1 METRRSL
8 PQTLMKLLLGAMLI
22 SPFLSMFAGMV
33 FLPPPP
39 AAATASLEDLTQWR
53 TLRIRFGFDAYI
65 FSIFV
70 YFIGFWLTYSL
81 LRRGS
86 LRRAPGLWWC
96 SLVFGLLIALQFPLG
111 TILALP
117 CVVILLKDRAVFYRP
132 KLTDS
137 SDGMSPPPSP
147 AISSQPV

>member
-1 METRRSL
+1 MQARL
-8 PQTLMKLLLGAMLI
+8 PLSQLLMKLLLTAMLI
-22 SPFLSMFAGMV
+22 SPFLSMFAGI
-33 FLPPPP
+33 FLPHRPVAVADYP
-39 AAATASLEDLTQWR
+39 EDLAQWDTAR
-53 TLRIRFGFDAYI
+53 LVYQINAYI

-96 SLVFGLLIALQFPLG
+96 SLVFGVLTALQFPLG
-111 TILALP
+111 TTLALP
-117 CVVILLKDRAVFYRP
+117 CVVVLLRDRSVFYRL
-132 KLTDS
+132 KLTDPNG
-137 SDGMSPPPSP
+137 GMPQPPSP

>member
-8 PQTLMKLLLGAMLI
+8 PQTLMKLVLTAMLI
-22 SPFLSMFAGMV
+22 SPFLSMFAGI
-33 FLPPPP
+33 FLPHPPVAVIASP
-39 AAATASLEDLTQWR
+39 EDWAQWDTARLVYQ
-53 TLRIRFGFDAYI
+53 INAYI

-96 SLVFGLLIALQFPLG
+96 SLVFGVLTALQFPLG

-137 SDGMSPPPSP
+137 SDGTSQPPNPP
-147 AISSQPV
+147 NSSQPA